1 VSSGLTRRALIG
13 SAVLAVLIGT
23 MIGVLLASISAQQAA
38 AERARRSQEVIAAAN
53 DLEKLVVD
61 METGVRGFVITGAES
76 FLQPYRSA
84 ARDFPLQADRL
95 EQMVSADADQEARAR
110 TIARRVESYLDDY
123 AAPLVLRVRSDPA
136 AARGVVSTNEGRRRI
151 NAIRSGFDRLTDAE
165 TAQARARADDAS
177 SAATRSKILGWSFLA
192 ATILL
197 IALFALYLIRR
208 IAAPLTHVAGAAE
221 AVAAGDLMVRVPT
234 DGPGEVGEL
243 GRTFNAM
250 TASLAEARDEL
261 EGQNAELE
269 HQQAEV
275 EQQNVEMEHQ
285 QVELERA
292 LEELASQKDQVDAYA
307 RFGDRIVAD
316 LTFEERAATVL
327 GELADLADAEVGALY
342 VVTGEGGYED
352 PALVSVRGVEPE
364 AIPSRVIPGRGLDG
378 RAFAEGRVIVTDR
391 DRSDLRIVAFGV
403 PVAPRHELHAPLTVG
418 PRVVGVITLARVGD
432 RPFSGM
438 ERELIGHLA
447 GQAAVALVN
456 AIALRLARRQA
467 GITAAMIDSTP
478 DGVRLTSPDGRTL
491 IANRAMQRLAD
502 EVGVPMGAEDV
513 AAFAER
519 LEDPAAYRAEADAII
534 ADPEREGI
542 FEYTVAD
549 LRRTFQR
556 YTAPVRDADGE
567 QIGRVWLVRDV
578 SAERDA
584 ERMKDEFVALV
595 SHELRTPLTSIMG
608 YLDLVLSEEGATL
621 TEEQRRFLGVV
632 SRNSQRLLRLV
643 GDLLFLA
650 RVDAGRLSLEAEE
663 VDLGALAA
671 DCVEAARPMAE
682 EREVEL
688 TMTREAVPPLNVDR
702 ARLAQLLDNLVSN
715 ALKFTPAGG
724 SANVDVR
731 GQNGRALISVSDTG
745 MGIAEADIERLFD
758 RFYRT
763 SNAARRAIPGTGL
776 GLAIARAIAEA
787 HGGDI
792 TVRSV
797 EGEGTTFEVALPFPR
812 RQRTS

>member
-1 VSSGLTRRALIG
+1 
-13 SAVLAVLIGT
+13 
-23 MIGVLLASISAQQAA
+23 
-38 AERARRSQEVIAAAN
+38 
-53 DLEKLVVD
+53 
-61 METGVRGFVITGAES
+61 
-76 FLQPYRSA
+76 
-84 ARDFPLQADRL
+84 
-95 EQMVSADADQEARAR
+95 
-110 TIARRVESYLDDY
+110 
-123 AAPLVLRVRSDPA
+123 
-136 AARGVVSTNEGRRRI
+136 
-151 NAIRSGFDRLTDAE
+151 
-165 TAQARARADDAS
+165 
-177 SAATRSKILGWSFLA
+177 
-192 ATILL
+192 
-197 IALFALYLIRR
+197 
-208 IAAPLTHVAGAAE
+208 
-221 AVAAGDLMVRVPT
+221 
-234 DGPGEVGEL
+234 
-243 GRTFNAM
+243 
-250 TASLAEARDEL
+250 
-261 EGQNAELE
+261 
-269 HQQAEV
+269 
-275 EQQNVEMEHQ
+275 
-285 QVELERA
+285 
-292 LEELASQKDQVDAYA
+292 
-307 RFGDRIVAD
+307 
-316 LTFEERAATVL
+316 
-327 GELADLADAEVGALY
+327 
-342 VVTGEGGYED
+342 
-352 PALVSVRGVEPE
+352 
-364 AIPSRVIPGRGLDG
+364 
-378 RAFAEGRVIVTDR
+378 
-391 DRSDLRIVAFGV
+391 
-403 PVAPRHELHAPLTVG
+403 
-418 PRVVGVITLARVGD
+418 
-432 RPFSGM
+432 
-438 ERELIGHLA
+438 
-447 GQAAVALVN
+447 
-456 AIALRLARRQA
+456 
-467 GITAAMIDSTP
+467 
-478 DGVRLTSPDGRTL
+478 
-491 IANRAMQRLAD
+491 
-502 EVGVPMGAEDV
+502 MGAEDV

-519 LEDPAAYRAEADAII
+519 LEDPAAYRADADAII

-567 QIGRVWLVRDV
+567 LIGRVWLVRDV